1 MKINTA
7 GSGHLGPVKNGDAEW
22 LAYDAKLDKQK
33 KMLEKAIGIISSNV
47 KGSKACNEEFTKL
60 PGGRSFDAVFD
71 DDTIWISYCPL
82 KTTYAFT
89 NAVSGKEITIC
100 EQAFMWGYWTVTG
113 TLVHEMAHTNGA
125 DATTHAAEGTLL
137 SCGLSK
143 VHDPNIIGTRETA
156 PIYIA

>member
-1 MKINTA
+1 MKINIA
-7 GSGHLGPVKNGDAEW
+7 GSGHTGPVKNGDAEW

-33 KMLEKAIGIISSNV
+33 KMLEKAIGIIKSNIR
-47 KGSKACNEEFTKL
+47 GSKACNDAFKAL
-60 PGGRSFDAVFD
+60 PGGRSFDDVFD
-71 DDTIWISYCPL
+71 DDSIWISYCPV
-82 KTTYAFT
+82 KTTYGFT
-89 NAVSGKEITIC
+89 NVVGGKEITIC

-137 SCGLSK
+137 SCGLAK
-143 VHDPNIIGTRETA
+143 VHDPNIIGSRETA